1 MAMGVSKKDMVMVA
15 VLLAGTLLAVLNQ
28 TLLSPAL
35 PAIMGSLGVDAT
47 TVQWL
52 TSGYSLVEAVIIPLS
67 AYLIGRFSTRQLF
80 ITGFVIFAVGSLAAA
95 LAPNFWVLLGGRV
108 LQAACTGMAM
118 PMVFTVILL
127 VFPREKRGTAMG
139 VIGLIIGFA
148 PAVGPS
154 VAGLLVDSVGWRW
167 LFGIVTLLTVVVV
180 VLAVAVLRSYGDFKR
195 TTFDKLSVVLS
206 SVGLVCLLYGLS
218 SFASSSNLLV
228 TGALIVVGLVLVA
241 LFVRRQLTLEVPM
254 LQVGILRSRKYAT
267 AVVVIVIVQAALM
280 GTGVITPL
288 YIQGVLGYSATM
300 SGVAML
306 PGALIGAF
314 MGLLSGRLFDRFG
327 VRRVVVPGM
336 VVAVLGA
343 SGLAQLGMD
352 SSFLML
358 TITYTVLVAG
368 LQFTMTPLNTWGVNS
383 LDNSVIQHAQ
393 GVSNTLNQVAASLG
407 TAVLVSISALA
418 PMVAPEMPAL
428 EQACLG
434 DHMAFTTTFALMVVA
449 GLVILVF
456 VRDKVRERGAAPVG
470 AEGAGGTAAGAELT
484 DYAAGFD
491 GATVDATAAE
501 RVPGEPGAEGH
512 EDYRACDVMNREPLC
527 ASSDATMGQ
536 VIKLMAAN
544 DTSGLPVVDGAG
556 ALVGFVS
563 DGDVAGYLGRNELSV
578 FDTTLNLYR
587 FIDDTAMSSRFA
599 DLLGLS
605 VMDIATKRVVS
616 VSEDMPLDAAV
627 RVLAERRIKKV
638 PVVDGEGRL
647 VGTLSRRNI
656 MHAMADAIDAV
667 EAGRATG
674 QGTGA

>member
-1 MAMGVSKKDMVMVA
+1 MVA

-67 AYLIGRFSTRQLF
+67 AYLIGRFTTRQLF
-80 ITGFVIFAVGSLAAA
+80 ITGFAIFTVGSLAAA
-95 LAPNFWVLLGGRV
+95 VAPNFWVLLLGRV

-154 VAGLLVDSVGWRW
+154 LAGLLVDTVGWRW
-167 LFGIVTLLTVVVV
+167 LFGIVTILSVVVI
-180 VLAVAVLRSYGDFKR
+180 VLAVAVLRNYGDFKR
-195 TTFDKLSVVLS
+195 TTFDKLSVALS

-218 SFASSSNLLV
+218 TFASSSNLLV
-228 TGALIVVGLVLVA
+228 TSALIVVGLVLVG
-241 LFVRRQLTLEVPM
+241 LFVKRQLGLEVPM
-254 LQVGILRSRKYAT
+254 LQVDILRTRKYAI
-267 AVVVIVIVQAALM
+267 AVVIIVIVQAALM

-288 YIQGVLGYSATM
+288 YIQGVRGFSATM

-306 PGALIGAF
+306 PGAVIGAF

-327 VRRVVVPGM
+327 VRRVVVPGAI
-336 VVAVLGA
+336 VALLGA
-343 SGLAQLGMD
+343 SGLVSLGMD
-352 SSFLML
+352 TGFI
-358 TITYTVLVAG
+358 TIMGSYTVLMMG
-368 LQFTMTPLNTWGVNS
+368 LQFTMTPLNTWGVNA

-418 PMVAPEMPAL
+418 PMVAPEASAL
-428 EQACLG
+428 EQAYVG
-434 DHMAFTTTFALMVVA
+434 DHLAFCTTAALMAVA
-449 GLVILVF
+449 VLVIVFF
-456 VRDKVRERGAAPVG
+456 VRDKVRQPGQAAVG
-470 AEGAGGTAAGAELT
+470 AEAKGGTAAGSELT
-484 DYAAGFD
+484 DYAAGLD
-491 GATVDATAAE
+491 GVTVDAAAGE
-501 RVPGEPGAEGH
+501 TLPGSAADSR
-512 EDYRACDVMNREPLC
+512 EDYRVRDVMNREPVC
-527 ASSDATMGQ
+527 ASAYATMEQ
-536 VIKLMAAN
+536 VIRLMARN
-544 DTSGLPVVDGAG
+544 DTSGLPVVDRDG
-556 ALVGFVS
+556 ALVGFIS
-563 DGDVAGYLGRNELSV
+563 DGDVAAYMGRNELSL

-587 FIDDTAMSSRFA
+587 FIDDTAMSARFSA
-599 DLLGLS
+599 LLGLN

-616 VSEDMPLDAAV
+616 VRDDMPLDAAV
-627 RVLAERRIKKV
+627 RVLAEKRIKKV

-647 VGTLSRRNI
+647 VGALSRRNI
-656 MHAMADAIDAV
+656 MHAMADAIDAA
-667 EAGRATG
+667 EAQAQAQEG
-674 QGTGA
+674 